1 MAENDRDPFTN
12 IAERQLIG
20 EISQT
25 QAAEE
30 AGMSL
35 KEYRRALNKVL
46 IDDDIMLPILKA
58 KRRNLQMTFMNAL
71 EDSNVQGLMEQKDI
85 VASLSHFQKQER
97 LQDEKSTENVGGGS
111 WILGIMKD
119 LGDKDL

>member
-1 MAENDRDPFTN
+1 
-12 IAERQLIG
+12 
-20 EISQT
+20 
-25 QAAEE
+25 
-30 AGMSL
+30 
-35 KEYRRALNKVL
+35 
-46 IDDDIMLPILKA
+46 
-58 KRRNLQMTFMNAL
+58 MTFMNAL